1 MRFTALNNSDEKK
14 LINLLDFDRKSME
27 GFFIELGEK
36 PFRAQ
41 QLLKWIHQLGVVD
54 FEQMSNLSKILR
66 EKLKDIATVILP
78 EVIVDQA
85 SNDGT
90 HKWLLRLADGNCVET
105 VFIPEQNRGTLCV
118 SSQVGCVLNCSFC
131 STAKQG
137 FSRNLSVAEIIAQ
150 VFIATRRLSSDG
162 TAKQRPVTN
171 VVMMGMGEPLLNF
184 DNVVSAMNIMM
195 DDLAYNLSKYRVTLS
210 TAGLVPAMEK
220 LREKSNVALA
230 VSLHAPNDELR
241 NELVPINKKYPL
253 KQLMAICKK
262 YYENDTR
269 RVVTFEYVML
279 DGVNDS
285 EQHAKELQRLI
296 ANVPCKMNL
305 IPFNPFPHTPYKRSS
320 KENIL
325 RFQRI
330 LSQSGINTTIRKTR
344 GDDIDAACGQLVGK
358 VQDKT
363 KRSLK
368 WANQIAIPVEV
379 EYCE

>member
-1 MRFTALNNSDEKK
+1 MRFTVSEPAPLKT
-14 LINLLDFDRKSME
+14 NLLDLDRKSME
-27 GFFIELGEK
+27 GFFLKLEEK
-36 PFRAQ
+36 PFRSQ
-41 QLLKWIHQLGVVD
+41 QLLKWIHQLGVTD
-54 FEQMSNLSKILR
+54 FEQMTNLSKVLR
-66 EKLKDIATVILP
+66 QKLSETAEIILP

-90 HKWLLRLADGNCVET
+90 HKWLLRLSDGNCVET

-137 FSRNLSVAEIIAQ
+137 FSRNLTVAEIIAQ
-150 VFIATRRLSSDG
+150 VWIATRRLSPDG
-162 TAKQRPVTN
+162 TIKHRPVTN

-184 DNVVSAMNIMM
+184 ENVVCAMNIMM

-210 TAGLVPAMEK
+210 TAGLVPAMER
-220 LREKSNVALA
+220 LRQQSNVSLA

-253 KQLMAICKK
+253 KDLMSICKK
-262 YYENDTR
+262 YYADDSR

-285 EQHAKELQRLI
+285 EKHARELQRLI

-305 IPFNPFPHTPYKRSS
+305 IPFNPFPHSPYHRSS
-320 KENIL
+320 RENIL
-325 RFQRI
+325 RFQKI
-330 LSQSGINTTIRKTR
+330 LSQAGVNTTIRKTR
-344 GDDIDAACGQLVGK
+344 GDDIDAACGQLRGK

-363 KRSLK
+363 KRSSK
-368 WANQIAIPVEV
+368 WAHHVGVPIEV
-379 EYCE
+379 VHE